1 MPIALT
7 LTEGVIPQH
16 NHETAVAKIT
26 AAFLEHHG
34 LGGNKVMTPNV
45 TTHLS
50 ILPKGGTYSGGKPV
64 EGAWIETKTPSFA
77 LADYE
82 VQSAFFG
89 AATKILLELS
99 EGHLSLDRIWA
110 NGVHTVDGTWNLDG
124 QALTNDKL
132 GAAIAAG

>member
-7 LTEGVIPQH
+7 LTQGVIAEEKHP
-16 NHETAVAKIT
+16 TAVAKIT
-26 AAFLEHHG
+26 ESFLKHHG
-34 LGGNKVMTPNV
+34 LAGNKVMTPNV

-50 ILPKGGTYSGGKPV
+50 ILPKEGTYSGGQLV

-77 LADYE
+77 LANYE

-89 AATKILLELS
+89 EATKILFELS
-99 EGHLSLDRIWA
+99 EGRLSYDRIWA

-124 QALTNDKL
+124 QAKTNQQIGEAL
-132 GAAIAAG
+132 SAG